1 MPPLRTEEAAL
12 CLLCGTPGETLFR
25 GLHDRLYSVEGE
37 FGFTRCSS
45 CGLVW
50 ESPRPTIDEIPKC
63 YPDDYEPHEG
73 GAQSEVSIRP
83 AAGVRDVLRGLIL
96 SEIFGYTR
104 FKRDEWWA
112 SVGGRV
118 LGQIPAL
125 QNRARYGR
133 DELCPP
139 FVEGGTLLDIGC
151 GAGGYLS
158 AMKALG
164 WTVMGIDPSPQAAR
178 IAHENYEV
186 PVKVGTLETSGLPDH
201 SIAVVTMVHAIE
213 HVPDPL
219 THLRECHRVL
229 QDGGR
234 LVLTTPNMAGLM
246 SRLFKED
253 WMALEPP
260 RHLWLFTPHTL
271 QACVERAGFRVERL
285 LTRPFLSHV
294 NYEKSLRIRRQGHAR
309 GNLQPCDAGLIARGL
324 HRLERGLL
332 PFSRWAGNELML
344 SAVKR

>member
-1 MPPLRTEEAAL
+1 MPTLRTEEAAL

-37 FGFTRCSS
+37 FGFARCSG

-73 GAQSEVSIRP
+73 GALGEAPIRP
-83 AAGVRDVLRGLIL
+83 ATGVRDVLRALIL
-96 SEIFGYTR
+96 SEIFGYTQ

-118 LGQIPAL
+118 LGLIPAL

-178 IAHENYEV
+178 IARENYEV
-186 PVKVGTLETSGLPDH
+186 PVKVGTLETSGLSDR

-271 QACVERAGFRVERL
+271 QVCVERAGFRVERL

-332 PFSRWAGNELML
+332 PFWRWAGNELML